1 MLKPTLC
8 FALPFEA
15 KPWLKLSGAKAINQS
30 KQIGYYQ
37 SERFDIL
44 ISGVGTYKM
53 AAAVGWLF
61 GQGNN
66 KRILFNIG
74 LSGSANFS
82 LYNWVIPHSVA
93 PQNNEQK
100 PFYPEILFKSELNTC
115 KLLTL
120 NTPAS
125 RDYLANLRNTI
136 VDMEAYGF
144 AKSAQQFIPSTQIHF
159 LKFISDDGAD
169 QEIDLN
175 ILQDAYENKLHTA
188 IAFIEQTSEILN
200 RDFTKKELN
209 FSEKQHISEKLKLT
223 FSQQVQLENV
233 IRYVYFYG
241 LENRLTGIDSFLN
254 EEIKNKYQRNAIL
267 ENILHKL
274 YHG

>member
-1 MLKPTLC
+1 
-8 FALPFEA
+8 
-15 KPWLKLSGAKAINQS
+15 
-30 KQIGYYQ
+30 
-37 SERFDIL
+37 
-44 ISGVGTYKM
+44 VGTYKM

-61 GQGNN
+61 GQEHN

-74 LSGSANFS
+74 LGGSANFATHS
-82 LYNWVIPHSVA
+82 WVCPHTV
-93 PQNNEQK
+93 QDTQTDNK
-100 PFYPEILFKSELNTC
+100 PFYPEILFKHAIPLT
-115 KLLTL
+115 KLITL
-120 NTPAS
+120 NSPATC
-125 RDYLANLRNTI
+125 DYLAKLNNST
-136 VDMEAYGF
+136 VDMEAYAF

-175 ILQDAYENKLHTA
+175 ILEDAYENKLHTA